1 MINIE
6 KTKNTVE
13 LQIFDFDL
21 PHFVENHLDTAISDV
36 HELRS
41 KLSNNGKFPCRM
53 GFVVTDKLHQYQDN
67 LNSAHFRIGFSLD
80 YQSNCLAMKPKYTYH
95 VTEQMNDRD
104 IAIALLNSYIN
115 WLNKQIKQVQKYAKK
130 LVFSKL
136 IVNVIPKGM
145 FPSTLGEVVSRYR
158 VDSVYTRKSLLD
170 LISQNITAFYK
181 QMLNNNDIDYYN
193 NRYYLDWL
201 LTDKHLREYFMLK
214 MLTLPDLQQLVQS
227 NSNLVETMLQVCQ
240 FNFDDMEHNLLSK
253 GRKLAPIASTF
264 ASVILPMLEPITD
277 TLPKSYEHAMHNN
290 WETYNYDNL
299 KLLAR
304 LENYFHKAY
313 FTFPV
318 SFINDLAYYETGYLS
333 MLHLQLLNS
342 ADLNYLLNNGFKTSD
357 TFETMQDT
365 LVYNDDFTSRII
377 NLINRSVID
386 LNGNRQLILNWL
398 SKLKHKSKKHNLTNI
413 EYNQMDILRSLL
425 K

>member
-1 MINIE
+1 MINTE
-6 KTKNTVE
+6 QTTNTVK
-13 LQIFDFDL
+13 LQIFNFDL
-21 PHFVENHLDTAISDV
+21 PHFVENHLDTATSDV

-41 KLSNNGKFPCRM
+41 KLPNNGKLPCRM
-53 GFVVTDKLHQYQDN
+53 GFIVADKLHQYQDD
-67 LNSAHFRIGFSLD
+67 LNNAHFRIGSLLD

-95 VTEQMNDRD
+95 VNEQMSDRD
-104 IAIALLNSYIN
+104 IALMLLSSYIN
-115 WLNKQIKQVQKYAKK
+115 WLNRQIKQVQGYAKK

-136 IVNVIPKGM
+136 IINVVPKRV
-145 FPSTLGEVVSRYR
+145 FPSEIGEVRRYR

-170 LISQNITAFYK
+170 LISQNITDFYK
-181 QMLNNNDIDYYN
+181 QMLNNNDIAYYN
-193 NRYYLDWL
+193 SRYYLDWL
-201 LTDKHLREYFMLK
+201 LTDKHLREHFMLK
-214 MLTLPDLQQLVQS
+214 MLSLPDLKQLVQN
-227 NSNLVETMLQVCQ
+227 NSNLVETILQVCQ
-240 FNFDDMEHNLLSK
+240 FNFDDMEDNLLSK
-253 GRKLAPIASTF
+253 GKKLASIAATF
-264 ASVILPMLEPITD
+264 ATVILPMLEPITE
-277 TLPKSYEHAMHNN
+277 TLPKSYEHAMYNNN

-333 MLHLQLLNS
+333 MLHLQLLNGE
-342 ADLNYLLNNGFKTSD
+342 DLNYLLNNGFKTSV
-357 TFETMQDT
+357 TFETMQDM
-365 LVYNDDFTSRII
+365 LEYNDDFTSRIT
-377 NLINRSVID
+377 NMLNRSVID

-413 EYNQMDILRSLL
+413 EYNQMDILRCLL